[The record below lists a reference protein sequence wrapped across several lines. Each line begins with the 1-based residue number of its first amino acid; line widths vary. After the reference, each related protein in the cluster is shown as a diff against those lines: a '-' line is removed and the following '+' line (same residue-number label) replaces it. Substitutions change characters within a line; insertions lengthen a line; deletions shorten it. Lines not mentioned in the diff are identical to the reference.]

1 MKAMRILTSTIGG
14 VISLGQ
20 DMTVR
25 IISTNGK
32 QVRLAIEVPKHIG
45 VHRTEIYDRIK
56 DELAAK
62 QLIKPSTES

>member
-1 MKAMRILTSTIGG
+1 MRILTCAIGG

-56 DELAAK
+56 DDLAAK

>member
-1 MKAMRILTSTIGG
+1 MRILTSTIGE

-62 QLIKPSTES
+62 QLITPSTES

>member
-1 MKAMRILTSTIGG
+1 MQILTCAIGG

>member
-1 MKAMRILTSTIGG
+1 MRILTCAIGG

-62 QLIKPSTES
+62 QWIKPSTES

>member
-1 MKAMRILTSTIGG
+1 MRILTCAIGG

>member
-1 MKAMRILTSTIGG
+1 MRILTCAIGG

-32 QVRLAIEVPKHIG
+32 QVRLAIDVPKHIG

>member
-1 MKAMRILTSTIGG
+1 MRILTSTIGG

-20 DMTVR
+20 GMTVR

-45 VHRTEIYDRIK
+45 VLRSEIYDRIK
-56 DELAAK
+56 AELAAK
-62 QLIKPSTES
+62 QLSKPSSEP

>member
-1 MKAMRILTSTIGG
+1 MRILTCAIGG

-20 DMTVR
+20 DMTLR

>member
-1 MKAMRILTSTIGG
+1 MRILTCAIGG

-56 DELAAK
+56 DELVAK

>member
-1 MKAMRILTSTIGG
+1 MRILTITIGG

-45 VHRTEIYDRIK
+45 VHRSEIYNRIK

-62 QLIKPSTES
+62 QLIKPSSGS

>member
-1 MKAMRILTSTIGG
+1 MRILTSTIGG

-45 VHRTEIYDRIK
+45 VHRSEIYNRIK

-62 QLIKPSTES
+62 QLMKPSGGS

>member
-1 MKAMRILTSTIGG
+1 MRILTSTIGG

-45 VHRTEIYDRIK
+45 VHRSEIYNRIK

-62 QLIKPSTES
+62 QLIKPSGGS

>member
-1 MKAMRILTSTIGG
+1 MRILTCAIGG

-20 DMTVR
+20 DMTER

-32 QVRLAIEVPKHIG
+32 QVRLAIEVTKHIG